1 MVVTSFQN
9 SPSLIWDGRVSAD
22 LRSAIMKTNA
32 VIQAAD
38 TRAAFKKVLLKIMF
52 VIIGG
57 AYQSSTPNCPT
68 LLA

>member
-1 MVVTSFQN
+1 MVST
-9 SPSLIWDGRVSAD
+9 D
-22 LRSAIMKTNA
+22 LSSAIVKTIA
-32 VIQAAD
+32 VMQAPD
-38 TRAAFKKVLLKIMF
+38 IRTAFKKVLLEIMF

>member
-9 SPSLIWDGRVSAD
+9 ASSLSWDGMVSAD
-22 LRSAIMKTNA
+22 LSSASAKTIA
-32 VIQAAD
+32 LIQATD
-38 TRAAFKKVLLKIMF
+38 TSAVFKIVLLEIMF

-57 AYQSSTPNCPT
+57 ACQSSTPNCPT

>member
-9 SPSLIWDGRVSAD
+9 ASSLIWDGMVSAD
-22 LRSAIMKTNA
+22 LSSANVKPIAAM
-32 VIQAAD
+32 QAPD
-38 TRAAFKKVLLKIMF
+38 TRTAFKKVLLEIMF

-57 AYQSSTPNCPT
+57 AYQSSTPICPT